1 MVNLWQCSPGAFVSI
16 TVPDIVSFVS
26 SASSPDHHMMP
37 LASLDQQCRQP
48 LSHFT
53 PNPATTFL

>member
-1 MVNLWQCSPGAFVSI
+1 MVNLWQCSPGAFDSI
-16 TVPDIVSFVS
+16 TVPDIVSFEATQAV
-26 SASSPDHHMMP
+26 PTIM
-37 LASLDQQCRQP
+37 ASLDQQCRQP